1 MPNPKI
7 VTALREKDL
16 EIEALRN
23 RVRVLEER
31 ANVQR
36 MRWEE
41 GGNAEV
47 EELRREVRELRK
59 KGE

>member
-1 MPNPKI
+1 M
-7 VTALREKDL
+7 TALREKDL

-41 GGNAEV
+41 GNAEV
-47 EELRREVRELRK
+47 EELRRELRK
-59 KGE
+59 KGDEGQEKSNRD

>member
-1 MPNPKI
+1 

-41 GGNAEV
+41 GNAEV
-47 EELRREVRELRK
+47 EELRRELRK
-59 KGE
+59 KGDEGQEKSNRD